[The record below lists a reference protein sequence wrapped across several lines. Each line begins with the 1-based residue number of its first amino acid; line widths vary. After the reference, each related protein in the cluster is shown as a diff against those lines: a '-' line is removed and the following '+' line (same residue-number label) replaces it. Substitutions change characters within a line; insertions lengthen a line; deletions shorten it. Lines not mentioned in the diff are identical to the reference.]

1 MFRTGE
7 FADAEDFGLPDTDR
21 WPARPASGAPSR
33 PKTAGRGIAAATAV
47 PPRTPQVSVIVPAFN
62 AEPYIRET
70 LDSVLAQDY
79 PGLEVIVSDDGSTDG
94 TRECVRSYGAR
105 VEYVYG
111 ENSGGAAR
119 PRNEGLR
126 VATGELIAFID
137 ADDLMARGRLAAQ
150 VAFFARHPGVGIVF
164 TDYEE
169 FGADKR
175 EKNGHF
181 QNCPLLSARLRQQ
194 PGAETEGL
202 VLSSA
207 EATELLLTENFGS
220 SAPMVRREA
229 IDRVGGYDETAI
241 PSEDFEFS
249 FRVAA
254 AYPVGIVPRIDW
266 RKRQHP
272 SNLSA
277 NTPRVLRQKIA
288 VRERLLAAERSRR
301 RRRKLK
307 QRIATWHADLAYY
320 YTGRDNA
327 LALRHALNGLAFDFR
342 PRPRLLLRLA
352 LDLAGRDSLRGARA

>member
-1 MFRTGE
+1 
-7 FADAEDFGLPDTDR
+7 
-21 WPARPASGAPSR
+21 
-33 PKTAGRGIAAATAV
+33 
-47 PPRTPQVSVIVPAFN
+47 
-62 AEPYIRET
+62 
-70 LDSVLAQDY
+70 
-79 PGLEVIVSDDGSTDG
+79 
-94 TRECVRSYGAR
+94 
-105 VEYVYG
+105 
-111 ENSGGAAR
+111 
-119 PRNEGLR
+119 
-126 VATGELIAFID
+126 
-137 ADDLMARGRLAAQ
+137 
-150 VAFFARHPGVGIVF
+150 
-164 TDYEE
+164 
-169 FGADKR
+169 
-175 EKNGHF
+175 
-181 QNCPLLSARLRQQ
+181 
-194 PGAETEGL
+194 
-202 VLSSA
+202 
-207 EATELLLTENFGS
+207 
-220 SAPMVRREA
+220 MVRRDA
-229 IDRVGGYDETAI
+229 IDCVGGYDEAAI